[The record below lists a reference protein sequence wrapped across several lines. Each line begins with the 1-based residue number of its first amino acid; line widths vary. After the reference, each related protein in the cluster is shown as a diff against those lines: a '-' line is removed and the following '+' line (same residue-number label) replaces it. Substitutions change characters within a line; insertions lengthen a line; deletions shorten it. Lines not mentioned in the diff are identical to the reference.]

1 MRVFK
6 WLGKSTPAETYDV
19 AGIKING
26 TLESVGNVTSGAK
39 VISTGDAEI
48 GGKAAVTGN
57 VESGAKVTSVGDA
70 EIGGKVV
77 STGDIEAGANIKLS
91 TDALILTGAAATRTA
106 VRADG
111 GDAAP
116 IGSVYFS
123 TDGGATTAPKV
134 YFKIANATADADW
147 ERLVT
152 AAAD

>member
-6 WLGKSTPAETYDV
+6 WMGRSNPAETYDTLGV
-19 AGIKING
+19 KFKGKII
-26 TLESVGNVTSGAK
+26 L
-39 VISTGDAEI
+39 STGAY
-48 GGKAAVTGN
+48 
-57 VESGAKVTSVGDA
+57 
-70 EIGGKVV
+70 
-77 STGDIEAGANIKLS
+77 L
-91 TDALILTGAAATRTA
+91 LTGSAATRTA

-116 IGSVYFS
+116 VGSVYFS

>member
-1 MRVFK
+1 MRIFK
-6 WLGKSTPAETYDV
+6 WLGKSIPAETYDA
-19 AGIKING
+19 AGLKIKG
-26 TLESVGNVTSGAK
+26 TLQSVGNLSSDGNISSGAK
-39 VISTGDAEI
+39 VIS
-48 GGKAAVTGN
+48 V
-57 VESGAKVTSVGDA
+57 
-70 EIGGKVV
+70 
-77 STGDIEAGANIKLS
+77 GDIETGGNIKLS
-91 TDALILTGAAATRTA
+91 SDALILTGLAATRTA

>member
-1 MRVFK
+1 MRALK
-6 WLGKSTPAETYDV
+6 YNGMGNSAELYD
-19 AGIKING
+19 ASGIKANITG
-26 TLESVGNVTSGAK
+26 SLTSG
-39 VISTGDAEI
+39 ILI
-48 GGKAAVTGN
+48 G
-57 VESGAKVTSVGDA
+57 
-70 EIGGKVV
+70 
-77 STGDIEAGANIKLS
+77 AGPA
-91 TDALILTGAAATRTA
+91 ILTGIAATRTA